1 MRSAAGYTGGVR
13 AGRRSHR
20 PSPSPRV
27 SSSNRKNSRLWAQL
41 RMLCCCGLDLMSIA
55 PDAFAIAHELLPH
68 AASALFLTD
77 RDGELQAALHEDCPD
92 SVRALCLSESRL
104 FEGPDDLN
112 VKQLSAPGRPKLGQL
127 LAPPAAYY
135 ASNTYQLLV
144 RGCGHH
150 HTLDARLES
159 GGRSFGV
166 LALLRE
172 PGLGYEA
179 DDLACLARIAQHLEH
194 AQRGAGTAVE
204 MSSLPQQA
212 MLVARIS
219 GELLFVSPAAT
230 ALLDEIPYAAPLWP
244 DRRRLPPAGLRL
256 LQALQGAVASPWEM
270 PACSLALPGGALEMR
285 AQWLGAVEGGGL
297 EGALAA
303 ADAGLVGITLTRSTP
318 APLLVWRRLAA
329 VQLSPRQREVAFWMA
344 LGGGREA
351 ARQRLDISEAVLRD
365 CVKAVYGRLGCS
377 SQEELAA
384 LLRATPAGHPGS
396 HDSQT

>member
-1 MRSAAGYTGGVR
+1 
-13 AGRRSHR
+13 
-20 PSPSPRV
+20 
-27 SSSNRKNSRLWAQL
+27 
-41 RMLCCCGLDLMSIA
+41 MLCCCGLDLMSIA

-68 AASALFLTD
+68 AASALFLTGQG
-77 RDGELQAALHEDCPD
+77 GELHAAVHEDCPD
-92 SVRALCLSESRL
+92 SVRALCFSESGL
-104 FEGPDDLN
+104 FDGPDELN
-112 VKQLSAPGRPKLGQL
+112 VKQLSAPARPKLGQL

-135 ASNTYQLLV
+135 ASNTYQLLI

-150 HTLDARLES
+150 HALDARLEAN
-159 GGRSFGV
+159 GQPFGV

-172 PGLGYEA
+172 PGLGYAA

-194 AQRGAGTAVE
+194 AQRGAGAAVE

-212 MLVARIS
+212 MLVARAS
-219 GELLFVSPAAT
+219 GELLFVSPAAQ
-230 ALLDEIPYAAPLWP
+230 ALLDEIPYAATLWP

-256 LQALQGAVASPWEM
+256 LQALQGAAASPWDM

-285 AQWLGAVEGGGL
+285 AQWLGAVEGSSGGGL
-297 EGALAA
+297 EAACAA

-384 LLRATPAGHPGS
+384 LLRATPAGDAPDLGLAPALVAR
-396 HDSQT
+396 